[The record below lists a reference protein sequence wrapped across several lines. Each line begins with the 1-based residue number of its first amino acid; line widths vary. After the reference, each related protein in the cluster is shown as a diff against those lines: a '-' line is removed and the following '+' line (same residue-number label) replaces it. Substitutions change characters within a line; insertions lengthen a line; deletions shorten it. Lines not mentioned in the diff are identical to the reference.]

1 MVKIDCNITPLQID
15 QHVLKK
21 LRAVEDMDDFGE
33 SEWDEG
39 AFFSYL
45 FNKVLIRLNINNR
58 CVTFIGNTVGMAREL
73 IDDYSLD
80 DDALLLEE
88 IEARK
93 LSKSA

>member
-1 MVKIDCNITPLQID
+1 MDFNLTSLQFS
-15 QHVLKK
+15 QHGLKK
-21 LRAVEDMDDFGE
+21 LRDVEDMDD
-33 SEWDEG
+33 SDYTEWDEG

-45 FNKVLIRLNINNR
+45 FNKLLIITIINKR
-58 CVTFIGNTVGMAREL
+58 CVNFIGYSTMMAREL

-80 DDALLLEE
+80 DDALLREE